1 METISLFDKQNISE
15 KYELEELSHLFKDI
29 KLSDDEDLFA
39 GCEYINH
46 FPSFNNLSLESLVA
60 FKLNQDSG
68 LNMEC
73 SISGLTSGNPTSI
86 LKHKVKNT
94 ETLKPPI
101 VALNWSASESNQ
113 RSFKSIQIN
122 TNEAKVHPKQQNSR
136 AKLRSNNNKTDGW
149 ITHQQTSSHSK
160 ALFAETERPEEEDQ
174 DEWSKDSD
182 PSFDALSSSNKQ
194 TRYLFKPTS
203 AQNRKKKWRTI
214 FKRWGKEKDK
224 IGYNMLKQICEKYSL
239 DIDSFFCI
247 DQSSVIDEVSQ
258 EFISQEHS
266 KIIQKIVN
274 KYKWMR
280 KPIYLY
286 LRFQKIYLKESTL
299 SVRESKLLKRLLIQS
314 KDDEDICKQVMYH
327 FPGKNLTVIEQA
339 KQEFMRSKR
348 FSKYMKDNV

>member
-15 KYELEELSHLFKDI
+15 KYELKELSHLFKDI

-160 ALFAETERPEEEDQ
+160 ALSNGSVDEDQ

-182 PSFDALSSSNKQ
+182 SLFSALNSSNKQ
-194 TRYLFKPTS
+194 TRHLFKPAS
-203 AQNRKKKWRTI
+203 AWNRKKKWRAI

-224 IGYNMLKQICEKYSL
+224 IGYSMLKQMCAIHSF

-247 DQSSVIDEVSQ
+247 DKSSVIDEVSQ
-258 EFISQEHS
+258 EFISKEHS
-266 KIIQKIVN
+266 KIIQQIVN
-274 KYKWMR
+274 KYKWVR

-299 SVRESKLLKRLLIQS
+299 SVRESKFLKRLLVQCNYE
-314 KDDEDICKQVMYH
+314 EDIDKLVMYH
-327 FPGKNLTVIEQA
+327 FPGKSLAVIEQA

-348 FSKYMKDNV
+348 FSKHMKDKV